1 MPSEPTRTYAGR
13 LTDGR
18 TARSIEV
25 DLTLTLDGVRI
36 SGRHHDH
43 APAIWLYDGLTTNVP
58 LRTGVSDI
66 VLATRAMPGA
76 TLFVA
81 DPGFATALKAAA
93 PQLGVAANRLEG
105 LRPGLAAGAAVFS
118 IAAAVFAFDLSPSKG
133 IASLM
138 PQKARQTLGESVLRS
153 LPSRTV
159 CDAEPGRRAVQAL
172 MQRLAPDDP
181 GAAGRIVVLDW
192 NIVNA
197 FAVPGGRVVLTRAII
212 QRAANAD
219 ELAGVVAHEL
229 GHGAELHPEAGL
241 VRSVGFWALIQM
253 IFTGTP
259 GALGNAGQLLAQ
271 LAYSR
276 TAEREAD
283 DYALAMLKRAGI
295 SPKPF
300 AGLFR
305 RLEGNRNPAPSSRS
319 RYAPSDL
326 FSTHPATP
334 ERIAKIEGQPAYPT
348 TSALDATQWQALR
361 QICGGDLVVPPPLPS
376 AGREPDAAP
385 QPSTAKQAEFER
397 KLDMAS
403 GRVAAQPNEPFN
415 YRARA
420 MIYLDNNMVIEA
432 LADLDR
438 AVELAPRHAG
448 YRNDRGNLHFRKGDY
463 ARALTDYS
471 ASIRLNPQAPLP
483 YAARGVVHR
492 LEKRY
497 DDAMKDFE
505 AALAIN
511 PRFEYAQ
518 LNRGLVHRDREQW
531 PLALADFNAII
542 DRNPSHPSAYT
553 YRGAV
558 HEKTGERDK
567 AIADYRKAISTP
579 GSTNA
584 AAARARLTALGA
596 AP

>member
-1 MPSEPTRTYAGR
+1 MPSDATRTWIGS

-18 TARSIEV
+18 SARAV
-25 DLTLTLDGVRI
+25 DVDVALMRDGLRI

-43 APAIWLYDGLTTNVP
+43 APAIWLYDGLNSNVP
-58 LRTGVSDI
+58 LRVGAGDVVVS
-66 VLATRAMPGA
+66 TRAMPGA

-81 DPGFATALKAAA
+81 DPAFATALKTAA
-93 PQLGVAANRLEG
+93 PHLGVTANRLEG
-105 LRPGLAAGAAVFS
+105 LKPGIAVGAAVFS

-138 PQKARQTLGESVLRS
+138 PVKARQTLGDSVLRS

-172 MQRLAPDDP
+172 MQRLAP
-181 GAAGRIVVLDW
+181 GEHNAATRIVVLDW

-219 ELAGVVAHEL
+219 EIAGVIAHEL

-253 IFTGTP
+253 VFTGTP
-259 GALGNAGQLLAQ
+259 GALGNAGQILAQ

-283 DYALAMLKRAGI
+283 DYALAMLKQAGI

-305 RLEGNRNPAPSSRS
+305 RLEGNRNPAPSSRG

-334 ERIAKIEGQPAYPT
+334 ERIAKIEGQPPYPAT
-348 TSALDATQWQALR
+348 PALDAQQWQALR
-361 QICGGDLVVPPPLPS
+361 QICGGDLVVPPPVPS
-376 AGREPDAAP
+376 AGRAPDAAP
-385 QPSTAKQAEFER
+385 QPSATKQAEFDR
-397 KLDMAS
+397 KLEMAS
-403 GRVAAQPNEPFN
+403 GRVGAQPNEPFN

-420 MIYLDNNMVIEA
+420 MIYADNNMMIEA
-432 LADLDR
+432 LADMDR
-438 AVELAPRHAG
+438 AIELAPRHAG
-448 YRNDRGNLHFRKGDY
+448 YRNDRGNLHFRKRDY
-463 ARALTDYS
+463 PRALADYS
-471 ASIRLNPQAPLP
+471 ESIKLNPQAPLP
-483 YAARGVVHR
+483 HAARGAVYR

-497 DDAMKDFE
+497 DEAMTDFE

-511 PRFEYAQ
+511 PRFDYAQ
-518 LNRGLVHRDREQW
+518 LNRGLVYRDRGQW

-542 DRNPSHPSAYT
+542 DRNPNHPSAYA
-553 YRGAV
+553 YRGEV

-567 AIADYRKAISTP
+567 AIADYRKAIATP
-579 GSTNA
+579 GTINLQM
-584 AAARARLTALGA
+584 ARARLTALGA